1 MYIRNAEKESRELML
16 SFGNK
21 TVSPTSRSLVPRTPE
36 IAFAPPRKGDMK
48 KERDYPLLS
57 PFLLQHIASL
67 DGSPTLFPLSPSP
80 SHPCGVVPFLF
91 CNPPRCPPSRPS
103 HELSIYVRVLLMLQ
117 FSNPRENTRIHF
129 LGRNSRA

>member
-57 PFLLQHIASL
+57 PFLILRRWMDLPHSFH
-67 DGSPTLFPLSPSP
+67 SPL
-80 SHPCGVVPFLF
+80 
-91 CNPPRCPPSRPS
+91 PRPT
-103 HELSIYVRVLLMLQ
+103 HAV
-117 FSNPRENTRIHF
+117 
-129 LGRNSRA
+129 